1 MASENFG
8 TGKVVGSGRGGKANK
23 RVRKNEAITTLTD
36 TSAAVSWQKNKKAKF
51 KK

>member
-8 TGKVVGSGRGGKANK
+8 TGKFGESGRGGKANR

-51 KK
+51 